1 MLKEILIQTIK
12 KEGPLDLYTYLT
24 LCQTHPDYGYYT
36 SKKPDA
42 VLGENGDFITAP
54 EVSSLF
60 GEMIAFWVF
69 TQWEYI
75 GRPEIL
81 NLVELGPGS
90 GVLMHDI
97 LQTLKKISL
106 FTARCQVYFVEIN
119 SSFKQ
124 LQYEKNYSLADI
136 YHYESLE
143 FLHDLKQAVLVIANE
158 FFDALPINQ
167 YKYHAGRWCKVGV
180 DISNQAE
187 LQLIYIPDDIRPV
200 ALECQPDTDLI
211 VRKICTHMSE
221 YGGAAL
227 IIDYG
232 YWDGED
238 NTLQAVYQH
247 QKVDIL
253 DRPGEADIS
262 VHVNFQNI
270 TKHCKYSNLEYK
282 FQAQRQFLLD
292 FGIQLRVKQLYHSMD
307 VHQADRMYQSVQ
319 RLIDPDQMGYL
330 FKVLHIWK
338 M

>member
-1 MLKEILIQTIK
+1 
-12 KEGPLDLYTYLT
+12 
-24 LCQTHPDYGYYT
+24 
-36 SKKPDA
+36 
-42 VLGENGDFITAP
+42 
-54 EVSSLF
+54 
-60 GEMIAFWVF
+60 
-69 TQWEYI
+69 
-75 GRPEIL
+75 
-81 NLVELGPGS
+81 
-90 GVLMHDI
+90 MHDI

-106 FTARCQVYFVEIN
+106 FTASCQVHFVEIN

-124 LQYEKNYSLADI
+124 LQYEKNYSLANI

-167 YKYHAGRWCKVGV
+167 YKYHEGRWYKVGV
-180 DISNQAE
+180 DINNEAE
-187 LQLIYIPDDIRPV
+187 LQLIYIPDDIRSV

-211 VRKICTHMSE
+211 IRKICTHMSE
-221 YGGAAL
+221 YRGAAL

-238 NTLQAVYQH
+238 NTLQAVYKH

-270 TKHCKYSNLEYK
+270 AKHCKYSNLEYK
-282 FQAQRQFLLD
+282 FQTQRQFLLD
-292 FGIQLRVKQLYHSMD
+292 FGIQLRVKQLCDSID
-307 VHQADRMYQSVQ
+307 VHQADRVYQSVQ
-319 RLIDPDQMGYL
+319 RLIDPAQMGYL